1 MATGLLMTSSL
12 LSLSSASG
20 YELDI
25 VESFQPTASSIIGY
39 IAIGE
44 EMHFELD
51 VTIGTMP
58 SDWASIFHCGSS
70 NSMRMPGIWLHPD
83 SGTDGGSR
91 EGFYTCWR
99 HDDDNHCV
107 QTDHLTVGQTYHL
120 EIDITPTL
128 YTVTQDGVV
137 QYSGAKGDHTTYD
150 SMVCYASNPWHDA
163 AVATI
168 SNLRVWAG
176 EQPPTASPTKSVYEL
191 LDITNDKLGVVD
203 LIYDQLME
211 MRKWL
216 MKTFGGLQNQQCYV
230 YETEYDG
237 DRLDNPIFEGGGFI
251 GTYTL
256 DECWAHCETSTDSK
270 GRPCVAIEWS
280 DGGDAQSSSTT
291 KSCAL
296 AWGCDY
302 TEYWSGGSVY
312 QMTTTVSV
320 NAAAAV
326 SDGEVIAEEAN
337 ETNSTGNGS
346 LDWVTTVI
354 GAMIGVVAIGA
365 VVVFL
370 MLMTKKRKRAA
381 EEEKTEMSNA
391 VPQHVVPEMSI
402 SSVAVPATTSGATV
416 EE

>member
-1 MATGLLMTSSL
+1 MASSL
-12 LSLSSASG
+12 LALSSASG
-20 YELDI
+20 YELVHSEAI
-25 VESFQPTASSIIGY
+25 QPTQGSIIGSV
-39 IAIGE
+39 AIGD
-44 EMHFELD
+44 EMHFEMDVVVHSCPSSKYYNLFHCGPEALIRYPGIWLYQDSCTEGAAQQGFRMHMTWEDDGETVDTGLASVGEALVVGDTYHIEIEYTQYWLD
-51 VTIGTMP
+51 VTINGESVYSASKARHPT
-58 SDWASIFHCGSS
+58 SDSQ
-70 NSMRMPGIWLHPD
+70 PV
-83 SGTDGGSR
+83 
-91 EGFYTCWR
+91 Y
-99 HDDDNHCV
+99 V
-107 QTDHLTVGQTYHL
+107 
-120 EIDITPTL
+120 
-128 YTVTQDGVV
+128 
-137 QYSGAKGDHTTYD
+137 
-150 SMVCYASNPWHDA
+150 SNPWWD
-163 AVATI
+163 VADVTI
-168 SNLRVWAG
+168 SNIRVWEG
-176 EQPPTASPTKSVYEL
+176 DEPPTTPTKSVYEL

-256 DECWAHCETSTDSK
+256 DECWAHCETDFDSK

-326 SDGEVIAEEAN
+326 SGGEVIAEEVN

-402 SSVAVPATTSGATV
+402 SSVAVPARTSGAAV
-416 EE
+416 EV